1 MTNAIKFAT
10 KLSFVFHTSF
20 STCNKY
26 IVKQM
31 YTSLIRNR
39 RPICYKLKSN

>member
-20 STCNKY
+20 SSCNKY
-26 IVKQM
+26 VVKQ
-31 YTSLIRNR
+31 IV
-39 RPICYKLKSN
+39 YKFNKKSPPHLLQIKK